1 MKPISRSYSKPY
13 RTMKQRHSFNTSLA
27 TSLIC
32 AATCMAAHA
41 QTWETLLPTPQFAPT
56 WEAASMLIDPF
67 SPDPANPEIFLGCAS
82 DSGSVLHVSNGV
94 PTPADTDLG
103 VTWGMGFNLTNSTIY
118 AVGEHLRIADAPS
131 SASNQEV
138 WSVRKSTMEGGL
150 NTWMQDDTFLLSTT
164 AGAMARAITTDDSG
178 NVYVCGMAYPASGNS
193 HWVVRKLSF
202 GATNWTTVVDAAVKS
217 STADAHGLV
226 SFPGNSLNP
235 SKAVFAVGT
244 LNSQWTVMRSQNQ
257 GASWQIVDAWSP
269 GKNIGATANKA
280 ACDSMGNIYVVGY
293 RGVALTGAGWVVRKS
308 TDGGNTW
315 SLVLDVSEGI
325 YCKASSIA
333 IDGADVWVAGTTS
346 PAGSTQGRWTVLK
359 NGVQGTLSANN
370 AAFLQI
376 RQLPFGN
383 ALSNP
388 SGGVHADSNGNV
400 FVAGLL
406 FDPAISNAYI
416 VLQRLLP

>member
-1 MKPISRSYSKPY
+1 MKEIHTFSTLRAAAL
-13 RTMKQRHSFNTSLA
+13 LA
-27 TSLIC
+27 AVTL
-32 AATCMAAHA
+32 TTHA
-41 QTWETLLPTPQFAPT
+41 QTWETLLPNSQSAPT
-56 WEAASMLIDPF
+56 WEATSLLIDPF
-67 SPDPANPEIFLGCAS
+67 PTDPANPEVYLGCAS
-82 DSGSVLHVSNGV
+82 DSGSVLYVANGV
-94 PTPADTDLG
+94 PTFVDTDLG
-103 VTWGMGFNLTNSTIY
+103 VALGMGFNSFNSTIY
-118 AVGEHLRIADAPS
+118 AVGGHLRVAGAPS
-131 SASNQEV
+131 STSNQEV
-138 WSVRKSTMEGGL
+138 WSVRKSIAG
-150 NTWMQDDTFLLSTT
+150 NPNIWAQDDTFSLSTT
-164 AGAMARAITTDDSG
+164 AFATARAVTTDAAG
-178 NVYVCGMAYPASGNS
+178 NVYVCGTAYPTNGNS
-193 HWVVRKLSF
+193 HFVVRKLPF
-202 GATNWTTVVDAAVKS
+202 GQSAFGTVVDTAGKS
-217 STADAHGLV
+217 GNADADAHGVLV
-226 SFPGNSLNP
+226 FPGNSTNP
-235 SKAVFAVGT
+235 TKAVFAVGT
-244 LNSQWTVMRSQNQ
+244 LSSQWTVMRSQNQ

-406 FDPAISNAYI
+406 FDPTISNSYI